1 MLGELCGDQAVEKV
15 VLVTTMWDRVQEDTG
30 ECREQQLFENYWNGM
45 MKLGA
50 STSRFLNSTDSAW
63 RIINLLLEGHVNES
77 LLLQEELVDLKR
89 SLNETQAGKTLY
101 SDLQRPLAEQR
112 DTVRSL
118 RLAEQARDESNPQ
131 LARQLDDEYKH
142 IQKDLDKT
150 FTEIKSLKIPLGRKL
165 MQVFA
170 KKSRGVSVILS
181 LGVFLLID
189 LPDRN
194 H

>member
-1 MLGELCGDQAVEKV
+1 
-15 VLVTTMWDRVQEDTG
+15 
-30 ECREQQLFENYWNGM
+30 M

-63 RIINLLLEGHVNES
+63 IIINLILEEHANEA

-101 SDLQRPLAEQR
+101 SDLQRLLAEQR

-118 RLAEQARDESNPQ
+118 AEQARNESNPQ
-131 LARQLDDEYKH
+131 LARQLDDEYKR